1 LWILANSIILFTTAN
16 ERAQERERERERGER
31 REERLLLGTPC
42 GFQILQFEMTGLF
55 SSFAAS

>member
-1 LWILANSIILFTTAN
+1 MR
-16 ERAQERERERERGER
+16 EHKKEREREREREREERGER